1 MIEEREIEMDELTSE
16 ETINVK
22 KLFIIALWCVQL
34 KSIDRPSMNK
44 VIEMLQGN
52 IENIEMPPKPSL
64 FPNETFQ
71 NDLEVTSDEIESD
84 TDDDS
89 VSFLKETN
97 S

>member
-1 MIEEREIEMDELTSE
+1 MIS
-16 ETINVK
+16 VK
-22 KLFIIALWCVQL
+22 KMFKTALWCVQL
-34 KSIDRPSMNK
+34 KPGDRPSMNK
-44 VIEMLQGN
+44 VIAMLEGN